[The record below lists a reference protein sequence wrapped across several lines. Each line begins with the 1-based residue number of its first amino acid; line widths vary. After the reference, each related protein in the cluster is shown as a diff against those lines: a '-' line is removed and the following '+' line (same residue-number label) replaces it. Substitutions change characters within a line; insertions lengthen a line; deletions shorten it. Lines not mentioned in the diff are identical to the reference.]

1 MRVAIAGVP
10 KAGKTTLSAQ
20 YGQGVRHTDDLLE
33 SHNWHD
39 ASTEV
44 ARWFNQADV
53 VEGVRVPHALR
64 KWLAD
69 HPTGKP
75 VDRVVWL
82 SQNKVPVSDGQKA
95 MGTGLATVWEE
106 IRPEL
111 ERRGVE
117 IEIR

>member
-69 HPTGKP
+69 E
-75 VDRVVWL
+75 
-82 SQNKVPVSDGQKA
+82 A
-95 MGTGLATVWEE
+95 AGTTRRRAEYSLRA
-106 IRPEL
+106 PECWAY
-111 ERRGVE
+111 RS
-117 IEIR
+117 